1 MKVARL
7 TDIQDVTVS
16 IGKQVHACG
25 FLSDNREATE
35 SSIAVLVE
43 LSVSSVLLLRV
54 ELYRAALFV
63 SLRMKLKR
71 YPRSTIS
78 SCAFGQIAVFRV
90 TQNLDVRPRF
100 ASLTDYVRRIE
111 RDFENAEIAHVAY
124 NLQRA

>member
-1 MKVARL
+1 MLKVARL

-16 IGKQVHACG
+16 IGKQVHASG

-63 SLRMKLKR
+63 SLRNEQLNETESVSEKYNILMR
-71 YPRSTIS
+71 FWANR
-78 SCAFGQIAVFRV
+78 CV
-90 TQNLDVRPRF
+90 LD
-100 ASLTDYVRRIE
+100 Y
-111 RDFENAEIAHVAY
+111 AES
-124 NLQRA
+124 